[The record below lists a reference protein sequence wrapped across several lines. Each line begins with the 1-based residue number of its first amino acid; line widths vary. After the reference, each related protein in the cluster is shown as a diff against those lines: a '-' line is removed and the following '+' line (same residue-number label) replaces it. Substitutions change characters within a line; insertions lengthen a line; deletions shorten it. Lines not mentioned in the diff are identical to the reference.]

1 MVTHSVFLPEKLHGP
16 RSLAGYSP
24 WGHKEPDTT
33 EQLST
38 ERQSMTGIM
47 FTGVSAEMAWKKT
60 RACDVKSGDPESLHP
75 EGVLCRGAGQQ
86 QLRPW
91 QHTSSLDTKY
101 QNNPQWLGR

>member
-1 MVTHSVFLPEKLHGP
+1 MEEMAGEPGFGLNMLHEVPLDSGDGGQK
-16 RSLAGYSP
+16 AT
-24 WGHKEPDTT
+24 D
-33 EQLST
+33 
-38 ERQSMTGIM
+38 
-47 FTGVSAEMAWKKT
+47 TGVSAEMAWKKT